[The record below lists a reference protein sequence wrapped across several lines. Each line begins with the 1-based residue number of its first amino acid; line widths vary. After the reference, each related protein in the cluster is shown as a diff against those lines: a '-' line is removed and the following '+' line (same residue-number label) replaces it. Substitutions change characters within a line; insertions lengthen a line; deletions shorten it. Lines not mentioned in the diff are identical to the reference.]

1 MSNLLQH
8 KKIGLQKSTRGVHE
22 LRDGAD
28 PRHDYTLVDRCQ
40 QYKHITKSLLHYY
53 QGLAQIQKDT
63 SKHTLALC
71 DTIQVPFHEGHQ
83 FLGNGGWQ
91 EVLYAVRDKTKLLG
105 EHHSNYAN
113 TIETTV
119 VKELEGVRQE
129 LKAHISAI
137 EKEAGSIADDLD
149 KERAKSTEILT
160 QLQNGIDTFDNSSTH
175 MLPQHDPYL
184 VHIAAQKQ
192 LEKQVHKEN
201 DLQSALIR
209 FQQQQPAFEE
219 SIVKSIQSACK
230 LFDEAHA
237 TKIKEFDAIHQ
248 EISQALQTVS
258 PTAEYEFAASKE
270 GFVIDPNTASR
281 DVKHIVFPGLNH
293 ASSKAIKE
301 GYLERKKRFTKSYK
315 ESYYILTPSGYLHE
329 KRTNDLADTNAPGFS
344 LFLPECAL
352 GPPAKESD
360 KSHKFHVEG
369 NKAVKS
375 SFESRVKNTLRF
387 GGKEIA
393 YTFRARTHADLLA
406 WWEILDKVSKESKS
420 TNEPRVVE
428 PTDPIKVAVVNVGRP
443 QAKDEV
449 AAAEQA
455 AAKERGETTA
465 DGETTTATT
474 TTADGAVVAPL
485 TSDVSST
492 APLPP
497 PVAATD
503 EDDDELSGGSSA
515 EEEDEEA
522 RQARTAPTTPA
533 VNGNTTSP
541 LDKETDALP
550 GYQGNP
556 HNISTAEKQAM
567 TEKGPILP
575 VNETDNVPKASTSTS
590 T

>member
-1 MSNLLQH
+1 MSHLLQH

-22 LRDGAD
+22 LRDGQD

-53 QGLAQIQKDT
+53 KGLAQIQKDT

-91 EVLYAVRDKTKLLG
+91 EVLYTVRDQTKLLS
-105 EHHSNYAN
+105 EHHANYAQ

-119 VKELEGVRQE
+119 VKELEGIRQE

-137 EKEAGSIADDLD
+137 EKEAGAIADDLE
-149 KERAKSTEILT
+149 KERAKSTELLT
-160 QLQNGIDTFDNSSTH
+160 QLQSGIDTFENSSTH

-192 LEKQVHKEN
+192 LEKQVVKEN
-201 DLQSALIR
+201 DLQAALIR

-219 SIVKSIQSACK
+219 SINKSIQSSCK

-237 TKIKEFDAIHQ
+237 TKIKEFEAIQ
-248 EISQALQTVS
+248 KEISESLQSVS

-270 GFVIDPNTASR
+270 GFVIDPNTPPR
-281 DVKHIVFPGLNH
+281 ETRHIIFPGFQH

-329 KRTNDLADTNAPGFS
+329 KRTNDVADTDAPGFS
-344 LFLPECAL
+344 LFLPECLL
-352 GPPAKESD
+352 GPPAKETD

-393 YTFRARTHADLLA
+393 YTFRARTHDDLLG

-420 TNEPRVVE
+420 NNEPRVHE

-443 QAKDEV
+443 HAKDEV
-449 AAAEQA
+449 KAAEQA
-455 AAKERGETTA
+455 VAKEKGTAEGETA
-465 DGETTTATT
+465 TATT
-474 TTADGAVVAPL
+474 TAEGATVAPL
-485 TSDVSST
+485 TSDASST

-497 PVAATD
+497 PVAAVD
-503 EDDDELSGGSSA
+503 EDDDEVSGGSSA

-522 RQARTAPTTPA
+522 RQIRTAPTTPA
-533 VNGNTTSP
+533 VNGTATSP
-541 LDKETDALP
+541 LDKEDALP

-556 HNISTAEKQAM
+556 NNISTAEKEAM
-567 TEKGPILP
+567 TAKGPVLP
-575 VNETDNVPKASTSTS
+575 VNETDNVPTASTSTS
-590 T
+590 